1 MLEEIRPE
9 NAHKTFPDKD
19 RQTDR
24 PADLYTQRR
33 KQTDWLTD

>member
-9 NAHKTFPDKD
+9 NAHKTFSDKD

-24 PADLYTQRR
+24 PADLVA
-33 KQTDWLTD
+33 D